1 MLLRAAFALAI
12 AVACS
17 CASVPTT
24 PAPTVFVAVER
35 APLDADAATRF
46 LIGATV
52 FEDVAISYDGHESD
66 GARAWR
72 VVFADEDA
80 AARFRRI
87 ADEGSAVGK
96 LYAAI
101 GLRTHDD
108 DAYDELIAVLAG
120 DPARVTAQFGC
131 STLSLPIADLIE
143 SKEAN
148 AVRLTDGEDLNAWL
162 AAHGSGD
169 LDIVGGGYTAWFAQ
183 H

>member
-1 MLLRAAFALAI
+1 M
-12 AVACS
+12 
-17 CASVPTT
+17 
-24 PAPTVFVAVER
+24 
-35 APLDADAATRF
+35 
-46 LIGATV
+46 
-52 FEDVAISYDGHESD
+52 
-66 GARAWR
+66 
-72 VVFADEDA
+72 
-80 AARFRRI
+80 
-87 ADEGSAVGK
+87 GK

-101 GLRTHDD
+101 GLRAHDAA
-108 DAYDELIAVLAG
+108 AYDELIAVLAS

-148 AVRLTDGEDLNAWL
+148 AVRLNAGEDLNAWL